1 MATEQKFNI
10 YDGNST
16 FQESTQ
22 NIKDTDPNIIN
33 NLNKNIEQIN
43 NNDINVIKL
52 DSVNNNTNN
61 NTNNKNNIIC
71 KSVNIL
77 QSNKITD
84 DILNKEEYPY
94 YDNLRTTNKKA
105 KTERNSDNILVKTI
119 TENKN
124 INQPQKNMI
133 NTKAESIDNAESNK
147 EKEDC
152 CERCKDYFD
161 CYCSEDCKK
170 IGYVIL
176 IILSILTCLFLLIF
190 LSINCLECFEL
201 CANLKNCDCSCCI
214 CRCCCCKKKQKETN
228 QHQTH

>member
-1 MATEQKFNI
+1 MATEQKFNN

-22 NIKDTDPNIIN
+22 NIKDTDPNI
-33 NLNKNIEQIN
+33 ERIN
-43 NNDINVIKL
+43 NNDINVVKL
-52 DSVNNNTNN
+52 DSVNNNT
-61 NTNNKNNIIC
+61 KKDNIIC

-84 DILNKEEYPY
+84 NILNKEEYPY

-176 IILSILTCLFLLIF
+176 IILSILTCLCLFAL
-190 LSINCLECFEL
+190 LSIKCLEIFEL
-201 CANLKNCDCSCCI
+201 CADLKNCDCRCCK
-214 CRCCCCKKKQKETN
+214 CRCCCCKKKQKEIN
-228 QHQTH
+228 